1 MHACVCDNIGLEI
14 IAMNIIYFDYIEGYG
29 INANV
34 GIDWDFYR
42 SFDELIK
49 ECSFHFKEN
58 FILAPTTAKS
68 GEFIGYQEFYHG

>member
-1 MHACVCDNIGLEI
+1 
-14 IAMNIIYFDYIEGYG
+14 MNIVYFDFIEGYG
-29 INANV
+29 INAKV

-49 ECSFHFKEN
+49 ECSCCFFDD

-68 GEFIGYQEFYHG
+68 GSFIGYQEILLCLI

>member
-1 MHACVCDNIGLEI
+1 
-14 IAMNIIYFDYIEGYG
+14 MNIIYFDYIEGFG

-49 ECSFHFKEN
+49 ECSVHFDDN
-58 FILAPTTAKS
+58 FILAPTTARS
-68 GEFIGYQEFYHG
+68 GAFIGYREFCYDR